1 MRSTGMKNETQNVL
15 DKQAAVFKTLIDK
28 NKGVAQFDP
37 SKIKAFEV
45 TSDYM
50 MEDITPMG

>member
-15 DKQAAVFKTLIDK
+15 DKQAAVFKTLKDK
-28 NKGVAQFDP
+28 NKGIAQFDP